1 MIHVSIKNKAF
12 PSSGTIISD
21 LSFSISS
28 GELVTIVG
36 PSGAGKSTLLNIVS
50 GLDNVFSGQIK
61 AQTEFGKQARISL
74 MFQEPR
80 LMPWLTV
87 TENVTLVSDNTVD
100 NQIRAQALLELVGL
114 SDYVDSYPDRLSGG
128 MKKRVSLA
136 RAFMPQPDILL
147 MDEPFASLDVPSAED
162 LREKLLILWKERKT
176 TILYVTHSLKEAIS
190 ISDRILF
197 LSKNPMNIV
206 LQKTV
211 DLERPRT
218 INCDKVVAFH
228 RDLMRQHPEL
238 LTGFVDKK

>member
-61 AQTEFGKQARISL
+61 AQTISGKKARISL

-100 NQIRAQALLELVGL
+100 NQMRAQALLELVGL
-114 SDYVDSYPDRLSGG
+114 SDYVDSYPDSLSGG

-162 LREKLLILWKERKT
+162 LREKLLTLWEEQKT

-197 LSKNPMNIV
+197 LSKNPMKIV

-218 INCDKVVAFH
+218 INCDKVVTFH
-228 RDLMRQHPEL
+228 RNLMRQHPEL
-238 LTGFVDKK
+238 LAGFVDKR